1 LFKIKQVLVLHS
13 PIHSYHWDMESQADK
28 VTRWGAELQVL
39 KDREQNEGTS
49 SALDER
55 IAILERRLFNAE
67 QQGKFA
73 SPISVVL
80 SHSYR

>member
-1 LFKIKQVLVLHS
+1 
-13 PIHSYHWDMESQADK
+13 MESQADK
-28 VTRWGAELQVL
+28 VNRLAAELQIL
-39 KDREQNEGTS
+39 KGREEREGTS

-55 IAILERRLFNAE
+55 IATLEKRLLLAE

>member
-1 LFKIKQVLVLHS
+1 
-13 PIHSYHWDMESQADK
+13 MESQADK
-28 VTRWGAELQVL
+28 VIRLAAELQDL
-39 KDREQNEGTS
+39 KGHEVKEGTS

-55 IAILERRLFNAE
+55 IAILERRLLHAE